1 MRYGRG
7 GGQETKNAI
16 CILSLN
22 IINDKVSVNIIGDYW
37 HERLLLTGVHSG
49 VVLALCAHNLW
60 RAENSAQAGA
70 AVLSILKTSTPQDA
84 DGQIPC

>member
-22 IINDKVSVNIIGDYW
+22 MINDKVSAHHLIKDII
-37 HERLLLTGVHSG
+37 TSIVGVCHPLG
-49 VVLALCAHNLW
+49 LALHSYFCRDKQVQPSCIVKSFIFITL
-60 RAENSAQAGA
+60 
-70 AVLSILKTSTPQDA
+70 L
-84 DGQIPC
+84 